1 MLTENETTEL
11 KREYVD
17 DIKKTVIAFANTNGG
32 VIYIG
37 INDDGT
43 IYGVP
48 TADDT
53 LLRAANA
60 VRDGIRPDV
69 TLFTKCA
76 AENLEDKEIITVSV
90 QRGTARPYYLAGKG
104 LRPEGVF
111 LRQGAST
118 VPASES
124 AILSMIKETGGDSF
138 EEARSREQQLTFDK
152 LSSYFAKKELPFGEP
167 QKKTLGL
174 IGCDGDYTNAALLLS
189 DQCPHTIKLAVF
201 EGGRK
206 SVFKD
211 RHEASGSL
219 IGQIEEAFD
228 YISRYN
234 RTRSEIHGLE
244 RVDMPD
250 YPACA
255 IREAL
260 LNAVVHRDYSLS
272 GSTLI
277 SIFDD
282 RIEFVSIGGLA
293 KGISYNDIML
303 GISITRNK
311 KLADIFYR
319 LNLIEAYGTGILKIR
334 ESCAVCGTAPLIE
347 VSDNGFKITLPN
359 ANFNRENTQ
368 TREEPPAAP
377 LRPNERAA
385 LALTKERGAI
395 SRSELQELM
404 KISQATAITLLRG
417 LTAKGLLKKE
427 RRGRAVF
434 YSLV

>member
-174 IGCDGDYTNAALLLS
+174 IGCDGDYTNAA
-189 DQCPHTIKLAVF
+189 
-201 EGGRK
+201 
-206 SVFKD
+206 
-211 RHEASGSL
+211 
-219 IGQIEEAFD
+219 
-228 YISRYN
+228 
-234 RTRSEIHGLE
+234 
-244 RVDMPD
+244 
-250 YPACA
+250 
-255 IREAL
+255 
-260 LNAVVHRDYSLS
+260 
-272 GSTLI
+272 
-277 SIFDD
+277 
-282 RIEFVSIGGLA
+282 
-293 KGISYNDIML
+293 
-303 GISITRNK
+303 
-311 KLADIFYR
+311 
-319 LNLIEAYGTGILKIR
+319 
-334 ESCAVCGTAPLIE
+334 
-347 VSDNGFKITLPN
+347 
-359 ANFNRENTQ
+359 
-368 TREEPPAAP
+368 
-377 LRPNERAA
+377 
-385 LALTKERGAI
+385 
-395 SRSELQELM
+395 
-404 KISQATAITLLRG
+404 
-417 LTAKGLLKKE
+417 
-427 RRGRAVF
+427 
-434 YSLV
+434 